1 MIPSVPAPS
10 ASGDRR
16 SRLRRRRLLLLWSAV
31 PVLVLLGVA
40 AKFLSLGLLAGQA
53 AEAYAAKD
61 TAAVE
66 AAAEGLNLA
75 NVVERHKA
83 PFAAG
88 DAKVLAGDY
97 PAARILFQEAL
108 DGVPAVSPDD
118 CVIRAN
124 LSLAIEHI
132 GDAKLR
138 AEDPASA
145 AALYAEALDVAVA
158 APPGCFSGAS
168 AQDPGKQLTEAE
180 RRLTEKLAAAAESTE
195 APGESEP
202 EDSAE
207 EQPSPQ
213 QSQLEQLEESARQAE
228 RERNAARERD
238 DYLRDTGGDAGPDR
252 PW

>member
-1 MIPSVPAPS
+1 M
-10 ASGDRR
+10 
-16 SRLRRRRLLLLWSAV
+16 RRRQLLLLWSAV

-66 AAAEGLNLA
+66 AAAEGLNPA

-97 PAARILFQEAL
+97 PAARILFEEAL

-118 CVIRAN
+118 CVIRVN

-138 AEDPASA
+138 RR
-145 AALYAEALDVAVA
+145 
-158 APPGCFSGAS
+158 
-168 AQDPGKQLTEAE
+168 TR
-180 RRLTEKLAAAAESTE
+180 RRLLPFTQKPWMWWWLRRRDAF
-195 APGESEP
+195 PGPVPRTQGNS
-202 EDSAE
+202 
-207 EQPSPQ
+207 
-213 QSQLEQLEESARQAE
+213 
-228 RERNAARERD
+228 
-238 DYLRDTGGDAGPDR
+238 
-252 PW
+252 

>member
-1 MIPSVPAPS
+1 MIPSVPAT
-10 ASGDRR
+10 AAAEDRR
-16 SRLRRRRLLLLWSAV
+16 RLRRQRLLLLWSAV

-53 AEAYAAKD
+53 VDAYAAKD
-61 TAAVE
+61 PAAVE
-66 AAAEGLNLA
+66 AAAEALNLA

-97 PAARILFQEAL
+97 PAARILFEEAL

-118 CVIRAN
+118 CVIRVN
-124 LSLAIEHI
+124 LSLAIEYI

-145 AALYAEALDVAVA
+145 AAMYAEALDVAVA
-158 APPGCFSGAS
+158 APQGCFSGAS
-168 AQDPGKQLTEAE
+168 AQDAGKQLTEAE
-180 RRLTEKLAAAAESTE
+180 RRLDEKLAAAAQPAE
-195 APGESEP
+195 APGESQP
-202 EDSAE
+202 EDNSE

-213 QSQLEQLEESARQAE
+213 QNQLEQLEESARQAE
-228 RERNAARERD
+228 RERNAARERG
-238 DYLRDTGGDAGPDR
+238 DYLRDTGGAAGPDR

>member
-1 MIPSVPAPS
+1 MIPSVPAS
-10 ASGDRR
+10 AASGDRR
-16 SRLRRRRLLLLWSAV
+16 SRLRGRRPLLLWSAV
-31 PVLVLLGVA
+31 PVLLLLGVA

-53 AEAYAAKD
+53 VDAYAAKD
-61 TAAVE
+61 PAAVE
-66 AAAEGLNLA
+66 AAAEALNLA

-88 DAKVLAGDY
+88 DAKVLAGDN
-97 PAARILFQEAL
+97 PAAKILFQEAL
-108 DGVPAVSPDD
+108 DAVPAGSADD
-118 CVIRAN
+118 CVIRVN

-158 APPGCFSGAS
+158 APPGCFSGTS
-168 AQDPGKQLTEAE
+168 AEDAGKQLTEAE
-180 RRLTEKLAAAAESTE
+180 RRLDEKLAAAAQPAE
-195 APGESEP
+195 APGESQP
-202 EDSAE
+202 EDSSE
-207 EQPSPQ
+207 EQASPQ

-238 DYLRDTGGDAGPDR
+238 DYLRDTSGDAGPDR

>member
-1 MIPSVPAPS
+1 MIPSVPAPV
-10 ASGDRR
+10 ASEDSRN
-16 SRLRRRRLLLLWSAV
+16 RLRRRRLLLLWSAV

-53 AEAYAAKD
+53 VEAYAAKD
-61 TAAVE
+61 AAAVG

-97 PAARILFQEAL
+97 PAAKILFQEAL
-108 DGVPAVSPDD
+108 ANLSVGSADD
-118 CVIRAN
+118 CVIRVN
-124 LSLAIEHI
+124 LSLATEMI
-132 GDAKLR
+132 GDGRMR
-138 AEDPASA
+138 AEDPSSA
-145 AALYAEALDVAVA
+145 AALYAEALGVAEA
-158 APPGCFSGAS
+158 ALPGCFSGAN
-168 AQDPGKQLTEAE
+168 AQDSGKQLTEAE
-180 RRLTEKLAAAAESTE
+180 RRLNEKLAAAAELAE
-195 APGESEP
+195 APAEASEK
-202 EDSAE
+202 DNSG

-213 QSQLEQLEESARQAE
+213 QSQLEQLEENARQAE

-238 DYLRDTGGDAGPDR
+238 DYLRDTGGETGPDR